1 MQVKQSN
8 ARQSNKLSNR
18 VQYMNKWSALAW
30 HVIND
35 NAKRQR
41 QQLERTNSKQS
52 INQSINQSIHK
63 YKVQQQ
69 KVQSTESRTTWNTS
83 AGSTQTHTQTHTPTH
98 TQTHTDT
105 HAHNYSH
112 THIHTHIVAPLLEA
126 TARVVFDVFHVFIR
140 LIHWFIDTLLCP
152 CAPNCSRIYVDIRIA
167 VAGNAV
173 ERLKILKLN
182 WKQRTNSAGNQAEK
196 KPNK

>member
-112 THIHTHIVAPLLEA
+112 KHTCTRTSWLLCCWRQQLVLSSTFFTYSFA
-126 TARVVFDVFHVFIR
+126 
-140 LIHWFIDTLLCP
+140 WFID
-152 CAPNCSRIYVDIRIA
+152 S
-167 VAGNAV
+167 
-173 ERLKILKLN
+173 
-182 WKQRTNSAGNQAEK
+182 
-196 KPNK
+196 